1 MQLSDRAQKIY
12 DVKLKPYL
20 ASVEKMR
27 IESLNTYEA
36 RLKFAKKYSLMFFG
50 SLSLI
55 DYIITEGDNFVFV
68 LFAAFFYF
76 IYVHYPTMRYN
87 TKFTKLI
94 SVKFLPVLFK
104 ELFNFEYFNK
114 SKKIDKIFLQNSNL
128 IGRFTYY
135 GSEDYFVGDVN
146 GINLECAELDLTR
159 KRKDSDI
166 NVFQGIAV
174 VLTMPF
180 EFMSHTIVTNSGL
193 AKSDRSLSKV
203 NLEDLEFEKKY
214 DTFSN
219 NQQAA
224 RYLITPAFMKRT
236 LDLNN
241 FILESFGITQEQ
253 REQATEV
260 NIPAPLQAILEK
272 VANRGLVEYEF
283 KGNKLLILIH
293 TGADMFETPDINKS
307 AYDILPI
314 IRIEQQI
321 NAILQITEQL
331 KLDYLTE
338 RKLATKKFNQ

>member
-1 MQLSDRAQKIY
+1 K
-12 DVKLKPYL
+12 
-20 ASVEKMR
+20 
-27 IESLNTYEA
+27 
-36 RLKFAKKYSLMFFG
+36 
-50 SLSLI
+50 
-55 DYIITEGDNFVFV
+55 
-68 LFAAFFYF
+68 
-76 IYVHYPTMRYN
+76 
-87 TKFTKLI
+87 
-94 SVKFLPVLFK
+94 
-104 ELFNFEYFNK
+104 
-114 SKKIDKIFLQNSNL
+114 
-128 IGRFTYY
+128 
-135 GSEDYFVGDVN
+135 
-146 GINLECAELDLTR
+146 
-159 KRKDSDI
+159 
-166 NVFQGIAV
+166 GIAV

-180 EFMSHTIVTNSGL
+180 EFMSHTIVANSGL